1 MIGYVNSLPRRQ
13 EKQIEAKAVIDK
25 EGVVLSARIEGCLV
39 ILVVWTMLL
48 FLSLHR
54 HDYGMVLF
62 FLSPSHSQSRLA

>member
-62 FLSPSHSQSRLA
+62 FLSPSQSQSRLA